1 MLLKAD
7 SDDKY
12 IVVDKTTKY
21 KTVDGQKVLDYVTYN
36 KLDDAKDF
44 MAQDDVLESNT
55 AVDADGKI
63 DLGNNNKKKAEDIS
77 EASLS
82 DIKRMEAAI

>member
-1 MLLKAD
+1 
-7 SDDKY
+7 
-12 IVVDKTTKY
+12 
-21 KTVDGQKVLDYVTYN
+21 
-36 KLDDAKDF
+36 

-55 AVDADGKI
+55 PVDADGKI

-77 EASLS
+77 EAYI